1 MRRPGRF
8 VGSLTA
14 AVLLGWALS
23 WGIPRA
29 PGAVLKARSALARV
43 DWFRVRSVRVEGG
56 RYLSDDEIE
65 RTAAVPP
72 DANLWD
78 DVTPVAARLAAH
90 PMVQDV
96 AIHRRLP
103 GTLVL
108 RVEERLPV
116 GLVPTPTL
124 EPVDRE
130 GRRLPLDPALHRLDL
145 PVIRPGR
152 SGRGASAPAAIAAAA
167 REAARMAE
175 VDPTFWEGVSV
186 LTENG
191 ARDLTIEWGDPAVRL
206 RFRAPLAQ
214 ARLRE
219 ALAVL
224 ADVTGRGDPV
234 PLLLDLRFADQVVVR
249 WSDAD

>member
-1 MRRPGRF
+1 
-8 VGSLTA
+8 
-14 AVLLGWALS
+14 VLLGWGLS

-29 PGAVLKARSALARV
+29 PEAALKARSALAQV
-43 DWFRVRSVRVEGG
+43 DWFRVRSFRVEGV
-56 RYLSDDEIE
+56 RYLSADEVE
-65 RTAAVPP
+65 RAAAVPP

-78 DVTPVAARLAAH
+78 DVAPVAARLAAH
-90 PMVQDV
+90 PLVRDV
-96 AIHRRLP
+96 RVLRRLP
-103 GTLVL
+103 GTLVV
-108 RVEERLPV
+108 RVEERRPV
-116 GLVPTPTL
+116 GLLPTPTL

-145 PVIRPGR
+145 PVIRAGR
-152 SGRGASAPAAIAAAA
+152 SGRGATAPAAIAAAA

-175 VDPTFWEGVSV
+175 VDPAFWEGVSV

-191 ARDLTIEWGDPAVRL
+191 ARDLTVEWGDPAVRL

-224 ADVTGRGDPV
+224 ADVTSRGDPV

-249 WSDAD
+249 WTDAD